1 MSKSGYIGRKPDD
14 SSVVIARQQ
23 YSNTG
28 VVTTFTF
35 AAGYTPGYIDAYING
50 VRQLEGEDYYA
61 TDGTTLTF
69 NDATQTADAIE
80 LVAYKAYDV
89 VAPSSVGNFTVGGNL
104 TVTQKATISGAGTTI
119 ESTGD
124 VGIGG
129 SVLSDVTVVGNARV
143 VGTLTG
149 NQALVADGNINVG
162 GIGTIGSVTVNSG
175 AIAGVSTIGITSS
188 FASLPAT
195 EPTFRNLIIN
205 GASQVNQR
213 WGFYKTDIV
222 DVDGAAANS
231 GVSTN
236 SNAFITDR
244 WCLQSDTAAS
254 VIGIGS
260 TANGMKQ
267 FPNSTWSQVETVSS
281 ATNSY
286 IQFYQGIEGFNLVN
300 SSWEYDNPNSKLI
313 VSFYSRSS
321 IACTFYS
328 TLSTNSTG
336 AARRTYTSPA
346 HVQAADTWTRHSYIV
361 PGSTTI
367 TSAGVPND
375 QNFGLKLIIRPHMG
389 SSFTDN
395 GVTVETWNQHNNS
408 TIAPNYVQDMRN
420 TAGATFAFT
429 GCQIEVA
436 QPGQTQPSTY
446 EHLPYDVELMRCK
459 RYYQKFAWAAYT
471 GVPTV
476 LRNNGSNV
484 AEGAQV
490 LGVPMRPTPTG
501 TWLGIPGNSGALWD
515 LTASPPVAQS
525 LSAISITAGDTG
537 DQQTVMQSCT
547 VYDFKITGGSAA
559 TNDPVVWTLSGG
571 SQDNRWE
578 LESEY

>member
-1 MSKSGYIGRKPDD
+1 MSKSGYLGRKPDD

-69 NDATQTADAIE
+69 NDATQDADAIE

-129 SVLSDVTVVGNARV
+129 SVISDVTVVGNARV
-143 VGTLTG
+143 VGTLTA
-149 NQALVADGNINVG
+149 NQALTADGNVNVS
-162 GIGTIGSVTVNSG
+162 GIGTIGSVTIDSG
-175 AIAGVSTIGITSS
+175 VIAGVSTIGITSS

-195 EPTFRNLIIN
+195 EPTFRNLLIN
-205 GASQVNQR
+205 GDTQINQR
-213 WGFYKTDIV
+213 WGFRKTV
-222 DVDGAAANS
+222 NS

-236 SNAFITDR
+236 SNAYITDR

-267 FPNSTWSQVETVSS
+267 FPNSTWSQVETVAS

-286 IQFYQGIEGFNLVN
+286 IQFYQAIEGFNVVN

-328 TLSTNSTG
+328 TLSSNSTG

-346 HVQAADTWTRHSYIV
+346 HVQAANTWTRHSYIV
-361 PGSTTI
+361 PGSTTL
-367 TSAGVPND
+367 TDASVPNSHE
-375 QNFGLKLIIRPHMG
+375 FGLKLIIRPHMG

-395 GVTVETWNQHNNS
+395 GMSLETWNQHDNS

-429 GCQIEVA
+429 GSQIEVA
-436 QPGQTQPSTY
+436 QPGQTQPSTF
-446 EHLPYDVELMRCK
+446 EHLPYDVQLKRCQ
-459 RYYQKFAWAAYT
+459 RYYQKFSCANYT
-471 GVPTV
+471 GMPWVG
-476 LRNNGSNV
+476 RNSGTEV
-484 AEGAQV
+484 AEGVQI

-501 TWLGIPGNSGALWD
+501 AWLGASNFGGIFD
-515 LTASPPVAQS
+515 LTASPPTYTTVTS
-525 LSAISITAGDTG
+525 VSITAGQSTDQLYLTGSCLAYDLRPTATWNPGTG
-537 DQQTVMQSCT
+537 D
-547 VYDFKITGGSAA
+547 A
-559 TNDPVVWTLSGG
+559 VVWTISGTV
-571 SQDNRWE
+571 QDNRWE
-578 LESEY
+578 LDSDY